1 MKYPTSFRAIPS
13 LGLLAGV
20 AALSLASSAQAA
32 VFSFDV
38 TSNASADSY
47 GPGPGLLGGAGSVW
61 NHHIRGSASVVQ
73 TLVDDTGAASSVT
86 LIYSNSAGIG
96 IDNPTGTFG
105 ALGTSHVTTGAVFI
119 TGLTPGLAYDLAI
132 FSHAA
137 GSPTWTVGST
147 TLGITRSDDWSSLTA
162 GVHYVL
168 FHTTAGGMGE
178 VSFTPGTTPGP
189 GINPGTGS
197 EWSAF
202 QITPTAVPEPAEYAA
217 VAGLAM
223 GVFALVRRGRQ
234 AAAARN

>member
-1 MKYPTSFRAIPS
+1 MKYPTSFRDLPS
-13 LGLLAGV
+13 LGLLAGL

-32 VFSFDV
+32 VFNFDIK
-38 TSNASADSY
+38 SNGGGDAY
-47 GPGPGLLGGAGSVW
+47 GTGPGLLGGAGSVW
-61 NHHIRGSASVVQ
+61 NDHIRLASTVNQ
-73 TLVDDTGAASSVT
+73 ALVDDTGAASSVT
-86 LIYSNSAGIG
+86 VSYVNSAGSGIG
-96 IDNPTGTFG
+96 SPTGTFG

-132 FSHAA
+132 FSHQT

-202 QITPTAVPEPAEYAA
+202 QITPSAVPEPAEYAA